1 MEERRMT
8 KQQADELSA
17 EIALKKRIDN
27 DFTYHKPPTE
37 RTGDFVT
44 IREKAKELA
53 HLIVDLSPAG
63 REQSSALTNLEQAVM
78 HANAGI
84 ARQYPVEPVPA

>member
-1 MEERRMT
+1 MEERQMT
-8 KQQADELSA
+8 EQEAKELNA
-17 EIALKKRIDN
+17 KMALKKRINN
-27 DFTYHKPPTE
+27 DFTYHRPPAE
-37 RTGDFVT
+37 IGPVFVQ

-53 HLIVDLSPAG
+53 HMIVDLTPAG

-84 ARQYPVEPVPA
+84 ARQYPAERV